1 MRSASVL
8 SAAVAAGFGLAGCG
22 SPPGIPSAIFPNR
35 TDTLAV
41 YAVTG
46 TPVATPSAYIISAR
60 QVVRTDQNPGFDF
73 VFDIDSL
80 GRAVLLPT
88 GAMKL
93 GTLSGAQAVTT
104 EFDSTRIAPTTAYH
118 TDSAVVLDVNSV
130 AVLHSR
136 PVQCS
141 WDFSPVH
148 NFFAKLRVVAVDSA
162 ARRIDFEILTDINC
176 GYRGLEPGLPHS

>member
-1 MRSASVL
+1 MRSISAFGAALAAVSVL
-8 SAAVAAGFGLAGCG
+8 AACG
-22 SPPGIPSAIFPNR
+22 DPPGIPSAIFPNR
-35 TDTLAV
+35 TDTVTV

-46 TPVATPSAYIISAR
+46 TPVASPSGYIISGR
-60 QVVRTDQNPGFDF
+60 QVVRTDQNPTFDF

-80 GRAVLLPT
+80 GQVVLLPT

-93 GTLSGAQAVTT
+93 GRQSGAQVVSTD
-104 EFDSTRIAPTTAYH
+104 FDSTLLAPTSAYQ
-118 TDSAVVLDVNSV
+118 TDSAVILSENSV

-141 WDFSPVH
+141 WDYSPVH
-148 NFFAKLRVVAVDSA
+148 NLFAKLRVDSIFTA
-162 ARRIDFEILTDINC
+162 ERRIKFEILTDINC